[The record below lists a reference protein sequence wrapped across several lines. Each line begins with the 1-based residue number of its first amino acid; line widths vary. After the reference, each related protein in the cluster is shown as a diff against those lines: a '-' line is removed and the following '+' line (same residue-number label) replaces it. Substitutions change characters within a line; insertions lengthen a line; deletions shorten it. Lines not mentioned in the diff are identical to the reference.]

1 MLNKLIKTIY
11 RFNFSNL
18 IILPLG
24 QSSIGY
30 ISGEI
35 KHSKMQIIQKA
46 PQFIGKSALQNS
58 AIYALDIV
66 GITTIQ
72 SFYSRPRDTERY
84 TFVEILLGDNYFD
97 SDEGNFL
104 SSGNNV
110 YFINPTTKETI
121 PAIIVSSES
130 ISPTQSKTTVKSLNS
145 SISTI
150 STSWKLILSCGVDWS
165 QTINECP
172 EIQEFRAS
180 SITHNSVKLTW
191 RPAFKSEINYI
202 RIKEESGTNWIKVH
216 EVQGS
221 IGVLTI
227 NALTPNTTYQCQIT
241 NRCEY
246 NKSNFYSDSIT
257 FKTNSI

>member
-1 MLNKLIKTIY
+1 M
-11 RFNFSNL
+11 
-18 IILPLG
+18 
-24 QSSIGY
+24 
-30 ISGEI
+30 E
-35 KHSKMQIIQKA
+35 IIQKA
-46 PQFIGKSALQNS
+46 PQFVGKSALQNS

-66 GITTIQ
+66 EITTIQ

-84 TFVEILLGDNYFD
+84 TFVEILLDDNYFD

-130 ISPTQSKTTVKSLNS
+130 ISSTESKTTVKSSNPSIS
-145 SISTI
+145 SISTA
-150 STSWKLILSCGVDWS
+150 WKLILSCGVDWS

-172 EIQEFRAS
+172 EVKEFRAS
-180 SITHNSVKLTW
+180 SITSNYVKLTW
-191 RPAFKSEINYI
+191 KPAFKAQVNYI
-202 RIKEESGTNWIKVH
+202 RIKEESETDWIKVH

-221 IGVLTI
+221 IGVLLI
-227 NALTPNTTYQCQIT
+227 KSLTPNTTYQCQIT

-246 NKSNFYSDSIT
+246 NKSNFFSDLIL

>member
-1 MLNKLIKTIY
+1 M
-11 RFNFSNL
+11 
-18 IILPLG
+18 
-24 QSSIGY
+24 
-30 ISGEI
+30 E
-35 KHSKMQIIQKA
+35 IIQKA
-46 PQFIGKSALQNS
+46 PQFVGKSALQNS

-66 GITTIQ
+66 EITTID

-84 TFVEILLGDNYFD
+84 TFIEVNLDDNYFD

-130 ISPTQSKTTVKSLNS
+130 ISSTESKTTVKSLNPNLS
-145 SISTI
+145 SISTA
-150 STSWKLILSCGVDWS
+150 WKLILSCGVDWS

-172 EIQEFRAS
+172 EIKEFRAS
-180 SITHNSVKLTW
+180 SITNNSVKLTW
-191 RPAFKSEINYI
+191 KPAFKSEVNYV
-202 RIKEESGTNWIKVH
+202 RIKEENSTAWIKVH
-216 EVQGS
+216 EIAGS

-227 NALTPNTTYQCQIT
+227 KALTPNTTYQCQIT

-246 NKSNFYSDSIT
+246 NKSNFYSDLIT
-257 FKTNSI
+257 FKTSST